1 MSVGSQHQGENELTR
16 ASRLKDIMIVVALE
30 KASEEFPSINQTNA
44 KHDVY
49 VSSKVSLISVTADKQ
64 L

>member
-1 MSVGSQHQGENELTR
+1 MSVGSQHQGANELTR
-16 ASRLKDIMIVVALE
+16 ASRLKDIMIVALE
-30 KASEEFPSINQTNA
+30 KASEEFPSIKQTNA

-49 VSSKVSLISVTADKQ
+49 VSPKVSLISVTADKQ